1 MLKGKLKDGLF
12 MPYVLSRPGFF
23 VTLVVVG
30 LFFIAACSG
39 VKEKQEAQ
47 EGSAAQSAHAH
58 HDASYP
64 VQRTSAEWKTL
75 LPPKTF
81 EVMRNES
88 TERAFSSALHNQKK
102 DGIYYC
108 ASCGQALFDSKDKYD
123 SGTGWPSYSRPI
135 SPQKVG
141 TREDRQLFA
150 VRTEV
155 HCSRCGGHLGHV
167 FDDGPAPTGL
177 RYCMNGVALSFK
189 GRGEAPPELLK

>member
-1 MLKGKLKDGLF
+1 MSH
-12 MPYVLSRPGFF
+12 LSSLPGIFF
-23 VTLVVVG
+23 TLAVVC
-30 LFFIAACSG
+30 LFFIAACSSI
-39 VKEKQEAQ
+39 KENQEPQ
-47 EGSAAQSAHAH
+47 QGSAGQPVNQSAHAH
-58 HDASYP
+58 HDAAFP

-88 TERAFSSALHNQKK
+88 TERAFSSSLHNQKK

-108 ASCGQALFDSKDKYD
+108 ASCGEPLFDSKDKYD
-123 SGTGWPSYSRPI
+123 SGTGWPSYTRPI
-135 SPQKVG
+135 APENVG
-141 TREDRQLFA
+141 TREDKQFFA

-189 GRGEAPPELLK
+189 GRGEAPPERLK